1 MLKRPQS
8 VRANAS
14 DRAGLGLESLGL
26 AVFGLAVFGEELE
39 ELRDESTDP
48 LRTCLTAGAIT

>member
-14 DRAGLGLESLGL
+14 ALAGLGLESLGL
-26 AVFGLAVFGEELE
+26 AVFGLAVLGEELE

-48 LRTCLTAGAIT
+48 LRDCLTVANVT